1 MNVPSIISRQI
12 PVCILLCTVV
22 LTSGCATIYRHM
34 KQKMEDSYSEGIELY
49 RKGKYREAEDRFE
62 TAISIDP
69 EHRKARRYLLI
80 TREAMKQRAEKYYEK
95 GIYYKNRKDFVNALD
110 NFLVA
115 RKKDP
120 GYKDVSEQIRSLRAT
135 DQVRNEFNKMYTSAW
150 KLHTQKK
157 YKASYYYCEKAEKYD
172 PDSIELTTLK
182 LRVALALDQ
191 KSSKTTEKAEDH
203 YDKKRYTRA
212 LRLATRALKINPW
225 DDKAKEVKK
234 NATKKIRLSRM
245 YSQAEKYYKR
255 RSYFTAYKIFR
266 KVERQEPGFLDTGNY
281 LNIIK
286 SRLEKNINSYYRKGI
301 SYYENNQFKQAIDQ
315 WNKVLL
321 INPEHK
327 KAREYKERA
336 LAKLEIQR
344 SLSAN

>member
-1 MNVPSIISRQI
+1 MNVPSLISRQI
-12 PVCILLCTVV
+12 PVGILLCTVI
-22 LTSGCATIYRHM
+22 LSTGCATIYRHM
-34 KQKMEDSYSEGIELY
+34 KQKMEDNYTEGLELY
-49 RKGKYREAEDRFE
+49 QKGKYREAEDRFE

-80 TREAMKQRAEKYYEK
+80 TREAMKKRAEKYYKK
-95 GIYYKNRKDFVNALD
+95 GVYYKNRNDYVSALE

-115 RKKDP
+115 QKKDP
-120 GYKDVSEQIRSLRAT
+120 GYKDVSEQIRSLRTA
-135 DQVRNEFNKMYTSAW
+135 DQVRNEFNKMYTTAQ
-150 KLHTQKK
+150 KLHKQKK

-172 PDSIELTTLK
+172 PDSIELSTLK

-191 KSSKTTEKAEDH
+191 KSSKMTGKAEDH

-212 LRLATRALKINPW
+212 LRLANQALKINPW
-225 DDKAKEVKK
+225 DDNAKEVKK
-234 NATKKIRLSRM
+234 NATKKLKLSRM

-266 KVERQEPGFLDTGNY
+266 KIDRKEPGFLDTGNY
-281 LNIIK
+281 MNIIK
-286 SRLEKNINSYYRKGI
+286 NRLEKNIGSYYRKGI
-301 SYYENNQFKQAIDQ
+301 RYYENNQFTKAIDQ

-321 INPEHK
+321 INPNHE
-327 KAREYKERA
+327 KAKEYKERA

-344 SLSAN
+344 SLSEN

>member
-1 MNVPSIISRQI
+1 MNAPSLFSKQI
-12 PVCILLCTVV
+12 TVCILLCTVM
-22 LTSGCATIYRHM
+22 LSSGCASIYRHM
-34 KQKMEDSYSEGIELY
+34 KQKMEDNYSEGVELY
-49 RKGKYREAEDRFE
+49 QKGKYREAEKRFE

-69 EHRKARRYLLI
+69 EHRKARRHLLI
-80 TREAMKQRAEKYYEK
+80 TREAMKKRAEKYYEK
-95 GIYYKNRKDFVNALD
+95 GVYYKNRIDYVNALN
-110 NFLVA
+110 NFLIA
-115 RKKDP
+115 REKDP
-120 GYKDVSEQIRSLRAT
+120 GYKDVLEQIRSLRAT
-135 DQVRNEFNKMYTSAW
+135 DQVRSEFNKMLTSAR
-150 KLHTQKK
+150 KLHTEKM
-157 YKASYYYCEKAEKYD
+157 YRASYHYCEKAEKYD

-182 LRVALALDQ
+182 IRVALALDQ
-191 KSSKTTEKAEDH
+191 KSSKMTGKAKYH

-212 LRLATRALKINPW
+212 LRLAKQALKINPW
-225 DDKAKEVKK
+225 DARAKEVKI
-234 NATKKIRLSRM
+234 NATEKLKLSRM

-266 KVERQEPGFLDTGNY
+266 KIERKEPGFLDTGNY

-286 SRLEKNINSYYRKGI
+286 NRLKKNIDSYYHKGI
-301 SYYENNQFKQAIDQ
+301 RYYENNQFKAAIDQ

-321 INPEHK
+321 IKPEHE